1 MIGWMVTLTLLGLT
15 CLWVLIDFL
24 RLLWFVRKWNNEHVA
39 SMQMEINTRESVT
52 AWSAWFILCIIIGS
66 FINIIYG

>member
-39 SMQMEINTRESVT
+39 AMQMEINTRESVT
-52 AWSAWFILCIIIGS
+52 AWIAWVILCIVIGS